1 MHGGHSMTAPQRGR
15 HHPDA
20 ADWQPGSRHRTAPRP
35 RAEDLRIVRNW
46 KFDWLGHGAWLA
58 AFAAS
63 AAHAQPAPAEAD
75 RAPAT
80 LSEVVVTAER
90 RQPGAVIGDVP
101 PELQLAPADIQAY
114 GLSSIA
120 DLLSQLA
127 PQVRSDHGRGGG
139 GPVVLI
145 NGRRISGFA
154 EIRDLPTEAIL
165 RVDILPEEAALKYG
179 YSADQRVVNFVL
191 QPRFNAITAETSGSA
206 PTAGG
211 RQSGQAELGIFRI
224 LDENRANLDLKY
236 QASSALTEA
245 ERDLISLS
253 SGQTFDLAGNVRS
266 ATPGAQID
274 PALSALAGQPVT
286 VAGVPVGADGRTL
299 GLADFAPTA
308 GIANASD
315 VRRYRTLLPRTRQ
328 VSANAVYSHPLFA
341 GINASI
347 NATLEATSSDS
358 RLGLPGVAL
367 RVPAGS
373 PFSPFSQPVEVDRY
387 VAGFGALGQSTN
399 GWTGHLGATLN
410 KDLAKWRLSLTG
422 AYDHAESKTQSAA
435 GLDPT
440 ALQALLTARSTS
452 VSPFGT
458 LPTDLLTMR
467 APNAAQTMSDGGNVQ
482 LVVNGPLFNAP
493 AGAVRASLRVG
504 DAYSRF
510 NSEFGRPGI
519 ERSADFSRNTLNAQ
533 ANFDLP
539 LTSKRQNFLPRFGE
553 LSANLNVA
561 ADQLSDFGTLTTL
574 GYGLNWRPTNQL
586 SFLVTN
592 SHDQAAPTQQQLGNP
607 SVLTAGVRLFDYAT
621 GQTVD
626 VASISGGNPALLAN
640 TRDVLKIGATWK
652 PFAAQDLTLT
662 ANYVDSHERNPIL
675 TFPAA
680 TAEIEAAFPDRFVRG
695 ADGQLTQVDYR
706 PVNFASL
713 DRSELRW
720 GINYSKPIGPKTA
733 PQRGGFPGGRAG
745 RGPGTSLASG
755 PPADGGGSGPP
766 AGGGFVGGGPP
777 GGFGG
782 PRGGRGG
789 GQDGR
794 LQIAL
799 YHTVIFQDE
808 YLVRRGGPVLDLLN
822 GAAAGNAGGQPR
834 HQIEAQFGVSERGMG
849 ARLSADWK
857 SGTTVNGAPGSPTGD
872 LSFSDIGTI
881 NLRFF
886 ADLGQ
891 QKTLLRKAPFL
902 KGARVTLGLTNIFDA
917 KVKVRDAT
925 GATPRSYQPDYID
938 PQGRLIRISFRK
950 LFL

>member
-1 MHGGHSMTAPQRGR
+1 M
-15 HHPDA
+15 
-20 ADWQPGSRHRTAPRP
+20 APRP
-35 RAEDLRIVRNW
+35 RAEDLGIVRNW
-46 KFDWLGHGAWLA
+46 RFEWLRHGASVA
-58 AFAAS
+58 VFAAS
-63 AAHAQPAPAEAD
+63 AAHAQPAPVEAGS
-75 RAPAT
+75 APAT

-90 RQPGAVIGDVP
+90 RQPGAVIGDVS

-127 PQVRSDHGRGGG
+127 PQVRSDRGRGGG

-191 QPRFNAITAETSGSA
+191 QPRFKAITAEAAGSA

-211 RQSGQAELGIFRI
+211 RRSGQAEIGIFRI
-224 LDENRANLDLKY
+224 LDENRANIDLKY
-236 QASSALTEA
+236 QTSSALTEA
-245 ERDLISLS
+245 ERDLTTLS
-253 SGQTFDLAGNVRS
+253 SGQAFDLLGNVRS
-266 ATPGAQID
+266 ATPGGQID
-274 PALSALAGQPVT
+274 PALSALAGQRVT
-286 VAGVPVGADGRTL
+286 VAGVPVGAEGRRL
-299 GLADFAPTA
+299 SLADFAPTA
-308 GIANASD
+308 GIANVSD
-315 VRRYRTLLPRTRQ
+315 VRRYRTLLPKTRQ
-328 VSANAVYSHPLFA
+328 ASANAVYSQPLFA
-341 GINASI
+341 GINGSV

-373 PFSPFSQPVEVDRY
+373 PFSPFRDPIEVDRY
-387 VAGFGALGQSTN
+387 VAGFGALGQSTD
-399 GWTGHLGATLN
+399 GWTGHLGASLN

-435 GLDPT
+435 GIDPT

-452 VSPFGT
+452 VSPFET
-458 LPTDLLTMR
+458 LPVDLLTMR
-467 APNAAQTMSDGGNVQ
+467 APNTAQTVSDGGNMQ
-482 LVVNGPLFNAP
+482 LVVNGPLFNVP
-493 AGAVRASLRVG
+493 AGAVRASLRAG
-504 DAYSRF
+504 DAYSSF
-510 NSEFGRPGI
+510 SSDSGRLGV
-519 ERSADFSRNTLNAQ
+519 ERSAGFSRNTLNAQ
-533 ANFDLP
+533 ASIDLP
-539 LTSKRQNFLPRFGE
+539 LTSKRQDFLPRFGE

-561 ADQLSDFGTLTTL
+561 VDQLSDFGTLTTL
-574 GYGLNWRPTNQL
+574 GYGLNWRPTQRL

-592 SHDQAAPTQQQLGNP
+592 SHDQDAPTQQQLGNP
-607 SVLTAGVRLFDYAT
+607 SVLTAGTRLFDYAT

-626 VASISGGNPALLAN
+626 VTSISGGNPALLAN

-652 PFAAQDLTLT
+652 PFNAQDLTLT
-662 ANYVDSHERNPIL
+662 ANYIDSHERNPIL

-680 TAEIEAAFPDRFVRG
+680 TASIEAAFPDRFVRG
-695 ADGQLTQVDYR
+695 ADGKLTQVDYR

-720 GINYSKPIGPKTA
+720 GINYSKPVGPKTTY
-733 PQRGGFPGGRAG
+733 QRGRFPGGPGG
-745 RGPGTSLASG
+745 RGPGASLASG
-755 PPADGGGSGPP
+755 PPTDGGGSGPP

-777 GGFGG
+777 GGLGG
-782 PRGGRGG
+782 PGGGRGG

-794 LQIAL
+794 LQISL
-799 YHTVIFQDE
+799 YHTVIFQDA
-808 YLVRRGGPVLDLLN
+808 YLVRRGGPVLDLLD

-834 HQIEAQFGVSERGMG
+834 HQIEAQFGVSERGLG

-857 SGTTVNGAPGSPTGD
+857 SGTTVNGAPGSPSGD
-872 LSFSDIGTI
+872 LRFSGIGTI
-881 NLRFF
+881 NLRLF

-891 QKTLLRKAPFL
+891 QKGMLQKAPFL
-902 KGARVTLGLTNIFDA
+902 KGSRVTLGLTNIFDA
-917 KVKVRDAT
+917 KIKVRDAT
-925 GATPRSYQPDYID
+925 GATPLSYQPDYID
-938 PQGRLIRISFRK
+938 PQGRVIRLSFRK